1 MWYNSAGGKES
12 QLSPGRA
19 AAGFVSGQAQ
29 GENMDEIF
37 NEHDLY
43 GDGEA
48 LSLVPRQICE
58 RLGVF
63 PMRSEGGALVVAMPD
78 TANLPVID
86 EVARITGMR
95 IKPAK
100 ASMDV
105 IKRGILRYYGDEM
118 EEMEAALPTTTDT
131 IAPPPDGLLQL
142 TEQAPAVSAV
152 NSLLDSA
159 ARERASDI
167 HIEPHP
173 RKLLVRFRVDSV
185 MYDHASLPIDYHASI
200 SSRLKI
206 LAKLDIAEKRL
217 PQDGRF
223 EGRFNGQ
230 AYDVRV
236 STVPS
241 IFGET
246 VVLRLLPKYAS
257 MRRLRELGL
266 SQDHL
271 EIMEDIVRRPYGMV
285 LAAGPTGSGKTTTLY
300 ASLMKMDRI
309 SKNTITI
316 EEPVEY
322 QLPRVTQIQVH
333 PKIGLTFAAGLRHI
347 LRQDPDVIM
356 VGEIRDGE
364 TMQMAIQASLTG
376 HLLFSTLHCN
386 DAAGAPV
393 RLIDMGAEPFL
404 VASSLCS
411 VVAQRLVRRICTKC
425 KEEYA
430 ASPTILGRLGIT
442 DAKPVFYRG
451 RGCNECRGTGY
462 RGMIAVFEIMTIDD
476 TLRAAIVRKAAS
488 SETRGLAREL
498 GCRSLRDDGIEK
510 AREGITTVEEIMRA
524 VYVEE

>member
-1 MWYNSAGGKES
+1 
-12 QLSPGRA
+12 
-19 AAGFVSGQAQ
+19 
-29 GENMDEIF
+29 MDEIF
-37 NEHDLY
+37 SEHELHSDS
-43 GDGEA
+43 DV
-48 LSLVPRQICE
+48 LSVLPRHVCE

-63 PMRSEGGALVVAMPD
+63 PVREESGALVVAMPD
-78 TANLPVID
+78 PANLPVID
-86 EVARITGMR
+86 EVARFCGMKV
-95 IKPAK
+95 KPAK
-100 ASMDV
+100 ASLEV
-105 IKRGILRYYGDEM
+105 IKRGIMRYYGDEM
-118 EEMEAALPTTTDT
+118 DEMESAVPTMADIVAA
-131 IAPPPDGLLQL
+131 PDGFAELV
-142 TEQAPAVSAV
+142 EQAPAVSAV
-152 NSLLDSA
+152 NSLLEAA
-159 ARERASDI
+159 ARDGASDI

-185 MYDHASLPIDYHASI
+185 MYDHMPLQVDYHASI
-200 SSRLKI
+200 VSRLKI

-241 IFGET
+241 VFGET
-246 VVLRLLPKYAS
+246 VVLRLLPKYTA

-266 SQDHL
+266 GIDHL
-271 EIMEDIVRRPYGMV
+271 EIMEDIVRRPYGML

-300 ASLMKMDRI
+300 ASLMKLDRI
-309 SKNTITI
+309 SKNCITI

-356 VGEIRDGE
+356 VGEIRDPE
-364 TMQMAIQASLTG
+364 TMQMAIQAALTG

-411 VVAQRLVRRICTKC
+411 VIAQRLVRRICPKC
-425 KEEYA
+425 KETYQPA
-430 ASPTILGRLGIT
+430 PAILGRLGIA
-442 DAKPVFYRG
+442 DPNPVFYHG
-451 RGCNECRGTGY
+451 RGCANCRGTGY
-462 RGMIAVFEIMTIDD
+462 RGMIAVFEIMRVED
-476 TLRAAIVRKAAS
+476 TLRAAIVRKASAA
-488 SETRGLAREL
+488 EIRHLARDI
-498 GCRSLRDDGIEK
+498 GYRSLRDDSIEK
-510 AREGITTVEEIMRA
+510 AREGVTTVEEVMRA

>member
-1 MWYNSAGGKES
+1 VE
-12 QLSPGRA
+12 
-19 AAGFVSGQAQ
+19 
-29 GENMDEIF
+29 EIF
-37 NEHDLY
+37 SEHELY
-43 GDGEA
+43 GDGDA
-48 LSLVPRQICE
+48 LSLLPRQVCE

-63 PMRSEGGALVVAMPD
+63 PVRSESGMLVVAMPD
-78 TANLPVID
+78 PSNLPIID
-86 EVARITGMR
+86 EVARCTGMK

-100 ASMDV
+100 ADSEV
-105 IKRGILRYYGDEM
+105 IKRGIMRYYGNEM
-118 EEMEAALPTTTDT
+118 EEMESALPATMEEL
-131 IAPPPDGLLQL
+131 APAPDGFSTLVD
-142 TEQAPAVSAV
+142 QAPAVSAV
-152 NSLLDSA
+152 NTLLDRA
-159 ARERASDI
+159 AAQRASDI
-167 HIEPHP
+167 HIEPQAQ
-173 RKLLVRFRVDSV
+173 KLLVRFRVDSV
-185 MYDHASLPIDYHASI
+185 MYDEMSLPSDYHASI

-206 LAKLDIAEKRL
+206 LAKMDIAEKRM

-241 IFGET
+241 VFGET

-271 EIMEDIVRRPYGMV
+271 EIMEDIVRRPYGM
-285 LAAGPTGSGKTTTLY
+285 LLSTGPTGSGKTTTLY
-300 ASLMKMDRI
+300 ASLIKIDRI
-309 SKNTITI
+309 SKNCITI

-356 VGEIRDGE
+356 VGEIRDSE
-364 TMQMAIQASLTG
+364 TMQMAIQAALTG

-393 RLIDMGAEPFL
+393 RLIDMGAEPVL

-411 VVAQRLVRRICTKC
+411 IIAQRLVRRICPKC
-425 KEEYA
+425 KEAYEP
-430 ASPTILGRLGIT
+430 SPAILGRLGIT
-442 DAKPVFYRG
+442 DKNAVFYHG
-451 RGCNECRGTGY
+451 RGCGECRGTGY
-462 RGMIAVFEIMTIDD
+462 RGMIAVFEIMTVED
-476 TLRAAIVRKAAS
+476 TLRSAIVRKASAG
-488 SETRGLAREL
+488 ELRGLARDL
-498 GCRSLRDDGIEK
+498 GCRSLRDDGLEK
-510 AREGITTVEEIMRA
+510 AREGVTTVEEIMRA

>member
-1 MWYNSAGGKES
+1 
-12 QLSPGRA
+12 
-19 AAGFVSGQAQ
+19 
-29 GENMDEIF
+29 MDEIF
-37 NEHDLY
+37 NEQDLY
-43 GDGEA
+43 GDPEA
-48 LSLVPRQICE
+48 LSLLPRQVCE

-63 PMRSEGGALVVAMPD
+63 PMRSENGTLVVAMPD
-78 TANLPVID
+78 TSNLPVID
-86 EVARITGMR
+86 EVARLSGMKV
-95 IKPAK
+95 KPAK
-100 ASMDV
+100 AALDV
-105 IKRGILRYYGDEM
+105 IKRGILRYYADEM
-118 EEMEAALPTTTDT
+118 DEMEAALPATMEAAAPAAPDT
-131 IAPPPDGLLQL
+131 FSQL

-185 MYDHASLPIDYHASI
+185 MYDRMTLDSGFHASI

-236 STVPS
+236 STMPS
-241 IFGET
+241 VFGET

-266 SQDHL
+266 GTDHL
-271 EIMEDIVRRPYGMV
+271 ELMEDVVRRPYGMV

-300 ASLMKMDRI
+300 ASLMKIDRI

-356 VGEIRDGE
+356 VGEIRDTE

-404 VASSLCS
+404 VASSMCT
-411 VVAQRLVRRICTKC
+411 VVAQRLVRRICSKC
-425 KEEYA
+425 KEAY
-430 ASPTILGRLGIT
+430 SPSPAILGRLGIT
-442 DAKPVFYRG
+442 DAKPVFYHG

-462 RGMIAVFEIMTIDD
+462 RGMIAVFEIMTIED
-476 TLRAAIVRKAAS
+476 TLRDAIVRKTSAS
-488 SETRGLAREL
+488 EIRRLGREL